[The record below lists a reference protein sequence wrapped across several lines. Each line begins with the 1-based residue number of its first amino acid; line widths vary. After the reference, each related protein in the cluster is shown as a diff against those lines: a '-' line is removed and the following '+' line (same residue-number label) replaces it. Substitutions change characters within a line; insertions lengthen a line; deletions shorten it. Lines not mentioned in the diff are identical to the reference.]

1 MLITATVTVEVSGT
15 AWASEYGLVPSE
27 VRADV
32 KSYIQTMLQ
41 ECSPLITLK
50 GVK

>member
-1 MLITATVTVEVSGT
+1 MIITATITVEVSGT
-15 AWASEYGLVPSE
+15 AWASEYGITPNE

-50 GVK
+50 EVK